1 MKPTTLCLIIND
13 KNEILLGRKKR
24 GFGVG
29 KYNGFGG
36 KKQENETFR
45 QCAVREIFEEV
56 SLVVQPEDLI
66 PVAIMNFQ
74 FPYEEE
80 LNHLNYTYI
89 VKNYEGLPLES
100 EEMEPRWFAFDD
112 IPFETMWKGDDMWI
126 PEVLKGKLLHTLL
139 VFGKDNDEVKLAENT
154 YVDTIEEFE
163 TTAEI
168 AACLRKG

>member
-1 MKPTTLCLIIND
+1 
-13 KNEILLGRKKR
+13 
-24 GFGVG
+24 
-29 KYNGFGG
+29 
-36 KKQENETFR
+36 
-45 QCAVREIFEEV
+45 
-56 SLVVQPEDLI
+56 
-66 PVAIMNFQ
+66 
-74 FPYEEE
+74 
-80 LNHLNYTYI
+80 
-89 VKNYEGLPLES
+89 
-100 EEMEPRWFAFDD
+100 MEPRWFAFDD

>member
-1 MKPTTLCLIIND
+1 MFIYEKALDRSLYETDNIMFNNND

-80 LNHLNYTYI
+80 LNHLI
-89 VKNYEGLPLES
+89 IHILL
-100 EEMEPRWFAFDD
+100 R
-112 IPFETMWKGDDMWI
+112 TMKAY
-126 PEVLKGKLLHTLL
+126 L
-139 VFGKDNDEVKLAENT
+139 
-154 YVDTIEEFE
+154 
-163 TTAEI
+163 
-168 AACLRKG
+168 